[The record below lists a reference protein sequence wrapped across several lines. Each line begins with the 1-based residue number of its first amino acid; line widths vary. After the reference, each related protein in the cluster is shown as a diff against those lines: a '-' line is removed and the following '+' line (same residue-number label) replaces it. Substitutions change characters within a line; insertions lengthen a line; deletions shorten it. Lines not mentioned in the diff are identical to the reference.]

1 MSLEAYQNTWLAL
14 MLAPQSREKLLAI
27 CPEGL
32 SADEYL
38 ALCQTPQAR
47 LEAIS
52 DAVQRGRVSVLS
64 ASVPGYL
71 RRLMTAETTLALAE
85 RYAYAYPAAVVYP
98 PALGLYNWLDWLSQQ
113 PELRESWLLQDL
125 LAYEMGL
132 TQLQFYRKPN
142 TSASLSVKTSASL
155 SAPIGPRLS
164 PRVGLIVASPYL
176 DQLLLGLEAEEDFQ
190 VPETEDTL
198 LSQKQGWLLARW
210 GSQVE
215 RIALHWSV
223 YTLLGNL
230 DGQSS
235 WESAVK
241 RTVQSHPELEPQTAT
256 LMAWQRWFEKK
267 RLLT

>member
-14 MLAPQSREKLLAI
+14 MLAPQSRETLLAT

-32 SADEYL
+32 SEDEYR

-52 DAVQRGRVSVLS
+52 DAVQRGRISVLM
-64 ASVPGYL
+64 ASLPGHL
-71 RRLMTAETTLALAE
+71 RRLMSSEITLALAE
-85 RYAYAYPAAVVYP
+85 CYAYAYPAAVVYP
-98 PALGLYNWLDWLSQQ
+98 PAQGLYNWLDWLSQQ
-113 PELRESWLLQDL
+113 AELRESWQVQDL

-142 TSASLSVKTSASL
+142 TSTELSVETSTELNVQA
-155 SAPIGPRLS
+155 GPRLS

-198 LSQKQGWLLARW
+198 LSQKQGWLLAQW

-223 YTLLGNL
+223 YALLGQL
-230 DGQSS
+230 DGQRS

-241 RTVQSHPELEPQTAT
+241 NTVQAHPELASQTTALT
-256 LMAWQRWFEKK
+256 AWQRWFEKK
-267 RLLT
+267 RLLA